1 MHPAPSF
8 LSKSCG
14 EFDIVQ
20 GHQLQDWTS
29 QRGNSA
35 PHQEFIYGTPAAT
48 VQVTGLR
55 IRTNEN
61 VTPTL
66 HTCKWLSDDKICGFS
81 SCNLENVVN
90 HIDQEHCQPGRNPHH
105 VCNWK
110 NCERAGRTFSAKYKL
125 INHIRVHTGQ
135 KPFKCDVC
143 YREFARMEN
152 MKIHKRVHTS

>member
-1 MHPAPSF
+1 MHQAPSF
-8 LSKSCG
+8 LSQSRG
-14 EFDIVQ
+14 ELDIIQ
-20 GHQLQDWTS
+20 GHQPQDWTS
-29 QRGNSA
+29 QRVNMA
-35 PHQEFIYGTPAAT
+35 PHQDFIYSTSAPA
-48 VQVTGLR
+48 VQVAG

-66 HTCKWLSDDKICGFS
+66 HTCKWKCEDKICGFS
-81 SCNLENVVN
+81 SCNLEDVVT
-90 HIDQEHCQPGRNPHH
+90 HIDQEHCQPGRNPEH
-105 VCNWK
+105 VCNWE
-110 NCERAGRTFSAKYKL
+110 NCERAGRMFSAKYKL